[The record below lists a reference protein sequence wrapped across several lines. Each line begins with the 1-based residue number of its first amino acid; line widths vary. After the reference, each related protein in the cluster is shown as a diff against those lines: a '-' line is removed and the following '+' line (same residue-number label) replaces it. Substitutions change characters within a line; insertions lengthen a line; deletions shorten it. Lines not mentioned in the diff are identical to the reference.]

1 MMVYVSANY
10 EHILCARSWA
20 DLQIPTTSEQI
31 AKPVMV
37 FFSRYGARARSNAGE
52 ARMRAS

>member
-1 MMVYVSANY
+1 MVYVSVKCEY
-10 EHILCARSWA
+10 MTQRMSTT
-20 DLQIPTTSEQI
+20 DVQIPITSEQI

>member
-1 MMVYVSANY
+1 M
-10 EHILCARSWA
+10 
-20 DLQIPTTSEQI
+20 TSEQI

-37 FFSRYGARARSNAGE
+37 FFNKYGARARSNAGE

>member
-1 MMVYVSANY
+1 MVYVSTNCQ
-10 EHILCARSWA
+10 HISSMSSLA
-20 DLQIPTTSEQI
+20 DVQIPMTSEQI

-37 FFSRYGARARSNAGE
+37 FFNRYGARARSNAGE

>member
-1 MMVYVSANY
+1 VS
-10 EHILCARSWA
+10 IDCQRTTGVSLVA
-20 DLQIPTTSEQI
+20 DAQIPTTSEQI